1 MDMTAKKT
9 VGVLMGGISPEHPVS
24 LVSGTGMLK
33 NLDPDRYIGFPIL
46 ISKDNVW
53 CWPDLTPPSL
63 GDSPVLAATSMI
75 LGGAFGVESAE
86 MAESYIA
93 MPPKGWL
100 TARFP
105 DFEVFPRCDIMLIG
119 LHGVGGEDGRLQ
131 GFFELAGQLYTG
143 SSSLGSA
150 LAMDKITSKRIYQA
164 AGIPTGRYR
173 VLAREEYAG
182 APASLEK
189 EFGYPMVIKSPQGGS
204 SIGMG
209 IARNSAELESLLVSL
224 GADSYR
230 LLVEEFIQGR
240 EGTCGVIAQFPPLP
254 PTEIRPIQDGYFNF
268 EAKYKPGRAEEITPA
283 GFPPDVIA
291 EMQSIAAR
299 CHEALQ
305 LSVYSRT
312 DFIYAP
318 ERGQDGADASAG
330 TGSSGK
336 GLFVLETNNL
346 PGFTPTSLLPQAA
359 AHAGLSY
366 SALLTKVIEE
376 SFAKSR

>member
-1 MDMTAKKT
+1 MTAKKT

-75 LGGAFGVESAE
+75 VGGTFGVDSAE

-93 MPPKGWL
+93 MPPKGWM

-131 GFFELAGQLYTG
+131 GFFELAGQPYTG

-150 LAMDKITSKRIYQA
+150 LAMDKITAKRIYQA

-173 VLAREEYAG
+173 VLARGEYSG

-189 EFGYPMVIKSPQGGS
+189 EFG
-204 SIGMG
+204 
-209 IARNSAELESLLVSL
+209 
-224 GADSYR
+224 
-230 LLVEEFIQGR
+230 
-240 EGTCGVIAQFPPLP
+240 
-254 PTEIRPIQDGYFNF
+254 
-268 EAKYKPGRAEEITPA
+268 
-283 GFPPDVIA
+283 
-291 EMQSIAAR
+291 
-299 CHEALQ
+299 
-305 LSVYSRT
+305 
-312 DFIYAP
+312 
-318 ERGQDGADASAG
+318 
-330 TGSSGK
+330 
-336 GLFVLETNNL
+336 
-346 PGFTPTSLLPQAA
+346 
-359 AHAGLSY
+359 
-366 SALLTKVIEE
+366 
-376 SFAKSR
+376 

>member
-1 MDMTAKKT
+1 MAAKKI

-24 LVSGTGMLK
+24 LVSGSGMLK
-33 NLDPDRYIGFPIL
+33 NLDRDRYLGFPIL

-53 CWPDLTPPSL
+53 TWPDLAQA
-63 GDSPVLAATSMI
+63 DR
-75 LGGAFGVESAE
+75 GAVSWGTFGVDSSEQA
-86 MAESYIA
+86 AAFIA
-93 MPPKGWL
+93 RPPAGWH

-105 DFEVFPRCDIMLIG
+105 DFRVFPRCDIMLIG

-131 GFFELAGQLYTG
+131 GFFELAGQAYTG
-143 SSSLGSA
+143 SASLGSA
-150 LAMDKITSKRIYQA
+150 LAMDKITAKHIYQA

-173 VLAREEYAG
+173 VLARSEYAG
-182 APASLEK
+182 ATATLER
-189 EFGYPMVIKSPQGGS
+189 EFGYPLVIKSPQGGS

-209 IARNSAELESLLVSL
+209 IARNAAELDALLASL
-224 GADSYR
+224 GSDSER
-230 LLVEEFIQGR
+230 LLVEEFIKGR
-240 EGTCGVIAQFPPLP
+240 EGTCGVIANFPPVP
-254 PTEIRPIQDGYFNF
+254 PTEIRPIQDGFFNY
-268 EAKYKPGRAEEITPA
+268 EAKYKPGRTEEITPA
-283 GFPPDVIA
+283 QFPPDIVA
-291 EMQSIAAR
+291 AMQSIAAR

-318 ERGQDGADASAG
+318 ERGGQ
-330 TGSSGK
+330 

-366 SALLTKVIEE
+366 SGLLTKVIEE

>member
-1 MDMTAKKT
+1 MTAKKT

-75 LGGAFGVESAE
+75 VGGTFGVDSAE
-86 MAESYIA
+86 IAESYIA
-93 MPPKGWL
+93 MPPKGWM

-131 GFFELAGQLYTG
+131 GFFELAGQPYTG

-150 LAMDKITSKRIYQA
+150 LAMDKITAKRIYQA

-173 VLAREEYAG
+173 VLARGEYSG

-189 EFGYPMVIKSPQGGS
+189 EFGFPVVIKSPQGGS

-209 IARNSAELESLLVSL
+209 IARNAADLESLLVSL
-224 GADSYR
+224 GAESDR

-240 EGTCGVIAQFPPLP
+240 EGTCGVIANFPPVP
-254 PTEIRPIQDGYFNF
+254 PTEIRPIQDGFFNF
-268 EAKYKPGRAEEITPA
+268 EAKYKPGRTEEITPA
-283 GFPPDVIA
+283 GFPPEVIA

-318 ERGQDGADASAG
+318 GRGAAGPDASVGANA
-330 TGSSGK
+330 SGK

-366 SALLTKVIEE
+366 SGLLTKVIEE